1 MDEKIRIENHI
12 NSLNKLFN
20 YLNKDIE
27 VFKNLYGIPIKSE
40 ILETIEDDDN
50 LRRLVASITSDFSK
64 AQAILGEKLF
74 KEILYFTDEINDK
87 NISFFEILSILE
99 KLSIIKNRLEWKQ
112 VKEIRNN
119 IAHEYPDEVDKLA
132 DNLNL
137 IFEKVAFLENSFK
150 KIKEFYE
157 RNCKFIEINKN

>member
-1 MDEKIRIENHI
+1 MDEKIRIESHI
-12 NSLNKLFN
+12 NSLEKLFN
-20 YLNKDIE
+20 YLKKDIE
-27 VFKNLYGIPIKSE
+27 VFNNLYGIPIKSE
-40 ILETIEDDDN
+40 ILETIENDDN

-87 NISFFEILSILE
+87 NISFFEVLSILE
-99 KLSIIKNRLEWKQ
+99 KLSIMEHRLEWKQ

-119 IAHEYPDEVDKLA
+119 IAHEYPEEVDKLA

-137 IFEKVAFLENSFK
+137 IFEKVKFLNSCFNN
-150 KIKEFYE
+150 IKGFYE
-157 RNCKFIEINKN
+157 ERG

>member
-1 MDEKIRIENHI
+1 MDEKIRIESHI
-12 NSLNKLFN
+12 NSLEKLFN
-20 YLNKDIE
+20 YLKKDIE
-27 VFKNLYGIPIKSE
+27 VFNNLYGIPIKSE
-40 ILETIEDDDN
+40 ILETIENDDN

-87 NISFFEILSILE
+87 NISFFEVLSILE
-99 KLSIIKNRLEWKQ
+99 KLSIMEHRLEWKQ

-119 IAHEYPDEVDKLA
+119 IAHEYPEEVDKLA

-137 IFEKVAFLENSFK
+137 IFKKVKFLKSCFNN
-150 KIKEFYE
+150 IKGFYE
-157 RNCKFIEINKN
+157 ERG

>member
-1 MDEKIRIENHI
+1 MDENIRIESHI
-12 NSLNKLFN
+12 NSIEKLFN

-27 VFKNLYGIPIKSE
+27 VFKNLYGIPINVA
-40 ILETIEDDDN
+40 ILESIENDDN
-50 LRRLVASITSDFSK
+50 LRRLIASITSDFSK

-99 KLSIIKNRLEWKQ
+99 KLSIIKNRIEWKQ

-119 IAHEYPDEVDKLA
+119 IAHEYPEEVDKLCE
-132 DNLNL
+132 NLNM
-137 IFEKVAFLENSFK
+137 IFKKVVFLKNSFENI
-150 KIKEFYE
+150 KIFYLKYKDDLQ
-157 RNCKFIEINKN
+157 RMV